1 MAKSEGKPVFFTEPL
16 GLWGTAFCCALSV
29 WLLPGASYA
38 GETMVLKVYYP
49 PPSIVARNAV
59 SSDLQ
64 LFAGDKNI
72 LSLITGPSAADFG
85 VPAGILNTGDS
96 GADMNVVA
104 AGGYIY
110 LAPAGRKVTFASGGI
125 ADFCVWKA
133 LDSANALTQ
142 CPSEKPFILAMGDIN
157 RHVTY
162 DVNDTAGGSGYLLCC
177 AANIIE
183 PFSDS
188 PPAAANAF
196 AQTTQLPPAQT
207 ACYPREPRVWS
218 VVNGDCHAGQA
229 GTVTYIQF
237 YTCPNQTPGP
247 AKIIGNSCLPVDYDC
262 VLPKDEIQELNCAW
276 GVQGR
281 ILQKRKWRCQ
291 GSPPAATPGPWETI
305 LNTCESTC
313 CSYGCQ
319 CIPCSGKYRF
329 LAGYCGSVGF
339 GVAP

>member
-1 MAKSEGKPVFFTEPL
+1 
-16 GLWGTAFCCALSV
+16 
-29 WLLPGASYA
+29 
-38 GETMVLKVYYP
+38 MVLKAYYP
-49 PPSIVARNAV
+49 PASIVARNAV

-72 LSLITGPSAADFG
+72 LSLIGPSAADSG

-96 GADMNVVA
+96 GADMNAVA

-142 CPSEKPFILAMGDIN
+142 CPCEKPFLLAMGDIN

-162 DVNDTAGGSGYLLCC
+162 DVNDMAGGFGYLLCC

-183 PFSDS
+183 PFTDS
-188 PPAAANAF
+188 PPPAANAF

-207 ACYPREPRVWS
+207 ACYPQEPRVWS
-218 VVNGDCHAGQA
+218 VANRDCPAGQT

-237 YTCPNQTPGP
+237 YTCPDQTPGP
-247 AKIIGNSCLPVDYDC
+247 ANIIGNSCLPADYDC

-291 GSPPAATPGPWETI
+291 GAPSAAAPDPWETI
-305 LNTCESTC
+305 LNTCENTC
-313 CSYGCQ
+313 CGYGSCM
-319 CIPCSGKYRF
+319 CTPCSGRF
-329 LAGYCGSVGF
+329 RYF
-339 GVAP
+339 GNWFCSGNLGAD